1 MKNIFKL
8 EYNQQAFILEFCTAR
23 L

>member
-8 EYNQQAFILEFCTAR
+8 EYNQRAFILEFCTAR